1 MTKPAHLRT
10 LVLTTLALGLV
21 PACYEGIDD
30 AGSLDEFGDE
40 QGETGLDDEST
51 GESGDAGDTSGD
63 PSDTSG
69 DPSDTSTTSTST
81 TDTGTD
87 TTSTTDSGTT
97 ETTTDTGEPMAGDMP
112 DNAYCNPVDGWDAQW
127 IAYEL
132 EVIELV
138 NQARA
143 QGGNCGAYGNKAPS
157 GPLTWE
163 PHLTCAA
170 RVHSLDMASKDY
182 FDHTNLEGHD
192 PGWRLGQAGYQ
203 GGGWGENIAAG
214 YPSPSDAVQ
223 GWLDSDGHCNN
234 MLSGDFTTTGVGYAY
249 DAGASYGAYW
259 TQTFGN

>member
-1 MTKPAHLRT
+1 MTILARPTSRCITLVT
-10 LVLTTLALGLV
+10 LVLACLPG
-21 PACYEGIDD
+21 CYEGIADE
-30 AGSLDEFGDE
+30 GLDEFGGE
-40 QGETGLDDEST
+40 QGESGTDA
-51 GESGDAGDTSGD
+51 GESGGLEGEGDS
-63 PSDTSG
+63 
-69 DPSDTSTTSTST
+69 ST
-81 TDTGTD
+81 TDP
-87 TTSTTDSGTT
+87 STTDPSTT
-97 ETTTDTGEPMAGDMP
+97 DPSTTDPSTTDPTTSDTDPSTTTDTGDTGGDLP
-112 DNAYCNPVDGWDAQW
+112 ANSYCDPVQVWDAEW
-127 IAYEL
+127 VAYEL

-143 QGGNCGAYGNKAPS
+143 QGGNCGVHGNKPPS

-192 PGWRLGQAGYQ
+192 PGWRLDQAGYA

-214 YPSPSDAVQ
+214 YPTPADAVQ

-234 MLSGDFTTTGVGYAY
+234 MLEGDFTTTGVGYAY
-249 DAGASYGAYW
+249 DEGSSYGAYW